1 MNDILTGFG
10 FVATGLG
17 SDPNCTVVK
26 PWSDN
31 LTFGPEF
38 LSCAIR
44 MIPASESCFKGNM
57 CKALGIVPI

>member
-10 FVATGLG
+10 FVAADLG
-17 SDPNCTVVK
+17 SDLNCTVVK

-38 LSCAIR
+38 LSCTIK
-44 MIPASESCFKGNM
+44 MIPASESCFKRNV

>member
-10 FVATGLG
+10 FVATDLG

-31 LTFGPEF
+31 LTLGPEF
-38 LSCAIR
+38 LSCAVR
-44 MIPASESCFKGNM
+44 MIPASESYFKGNV

>member
-1 MNDILTGFG
+1 MWPQT
-10 FVATGLG
+10 G

-38 LSCAIR
+38 LSCAVR
-44 MIPASESCFKGNM
+44 MIPASESYFKGNV

>member
-1 MNDILTGFG
+1 MIFSLDLALWPQT
-10 FVATGLG
+10 G

-38 LSCAIR
+38 LSCAVR
-44 MIPASESCFKGNM
+44 MIPASESYFKGNV